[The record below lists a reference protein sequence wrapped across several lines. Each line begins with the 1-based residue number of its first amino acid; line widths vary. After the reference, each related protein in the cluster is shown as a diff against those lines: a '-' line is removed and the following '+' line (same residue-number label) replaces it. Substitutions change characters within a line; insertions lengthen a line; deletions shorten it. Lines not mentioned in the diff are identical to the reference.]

1 MNSFFAHA
9 RKALCVAVSFCVLA
23 SVSFAGQSSK
33 HGPDSP
39 DQKELLAYNLSMDKI
54 QRLADTYKEMQAY
67 QQKHPETAKDD
78 SGSGK
83 DINDQV
89 AKLEAKDPEAVAI
102 MKKHG
107 FTTREFVVAMF
118 TLIQATMIVG
128 SKKDGHPID
137 PAKANELVNPANQ
150 ELVDKNW
157 DAIQK
162 INESMS
168 GH

>member
-1 MNSFFAHA
+1 MSSFLIHA
-9 RKALCVAVSFCVLA
+9 RKVLCAAISFCVLA
-23 SVSFAGQSSK
+23 SASFAGQSTK

-78 SGSGK
+78 QGGGK
-83 DINDQV
+83 DISDQV

-102 MKKHG
+102 IKKHG
-107 FTTREFVVAMF
+107 FSTREFIVAMF
-118 TLIQATMIVG
+118 ALIQTTMIVG

-137 PAKANELVNPANQ
+137 PAKANELVNQANQ

-162 INESMS
+162 INGSMS
-168 GH
+168 GQ